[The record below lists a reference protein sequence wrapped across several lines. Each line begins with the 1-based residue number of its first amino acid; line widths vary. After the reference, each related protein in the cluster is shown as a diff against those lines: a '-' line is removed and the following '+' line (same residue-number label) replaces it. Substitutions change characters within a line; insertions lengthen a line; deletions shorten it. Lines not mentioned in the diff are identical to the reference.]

1 MNKFNVNTLFSNLK
15 NAEKNTNDIKNTEI
29 VQCFDYL
36 QDRFNDATLQ
46 GKTSIIVDDNMKKK
60 IYTHLNEMED
70 MFEKNGILLNYS
82 DYPLIEIIPSPLYKN
97 TNNQEDAKKRK
108 IKFNFVVI
116 SSLLTVSTIISYF
129 ILDCIPFFNPFS
141 HPIVFGLT
149 TLIIMSV
156 FGAVY
161 SKFK

>member
-1 MNKFNVNTLFSNLK
+1 MDKFNINKLFENLRNSENK
-15 NAEKNTNDIKNTEI
+15 NKEDKDKEFI
-29 VQCFDYL
+29 VCFDYL
-36 QDRFNDATLQ
+36 QSKFNDATLN

-60 IYTHLNEMED
+60 VFAYLNQLED
-70 MFEKNGILLNYS
+70 RFEKNGILLNYS
-82 DYPLIEIIPSPLYKN
+82 DYPLIEIIPSPLYKGV
-97 TNNQEDAKKRK
+97 NNQDENKKRK

-116 SSLLTVSTIISYF
+116 ASLLTASTIISYF

-141 HPIVFGLT
+141 HPIIFGLT
-149 TLIIMSV
+149 TLIIMSI

>member
-1 MNKFNVNTLFSNLK
+1 MDKFNVNKLFQNLK
-15 NAEKNTNDIKNTEI
+15 NSDNKNKDNKNKEFFE
-29 VQCFDYL
+29 CFDYL
-36 QDRFNDATLQ
+36 QNKFNDATLN
-46 GKTSIIVDDNMKKK
+46 GKTSIIVDDNFNKK
-60 IYTHLNEMED
+60 IYTHLNELED
-70 MFEKNGILLNYS
+70 RFEKNGILLNYS

-97 TNNQEDAKKRK
+97 VNNQDEIKKRK

-149 TLIIMSV
+149 TLIIMSI